1 MDGQFDLDTRLPH
14 IATDI
19 TSVTLAATNK
29 ALYTVSAVPAM
40 GKDYWTVGKAVKI
53 EIYGRA
59 TSGITPGNLTLSLFY
74 GTGADANGT
83 SLAATAATA
92 WTASQTNLSFYA
104 WWDVHCT
111 AVGTAGALF
120 ACGAA
125 KFNEAMIAAMLFM
138 PASAPATT
146 ASLDLTV
153 ASNILSVQALRSG
166 STAETMQLHK
176 VRVTS
181 LN

>member
-1 MDGQFDLDTRLPH
+1 MDGQYYVDTRLPH
-14 IATDI
+14 IVTDVG
-19 TSVTLAATNK
+19 SVTLAATAK
-29 ALYTVSAVPAM
+29 ALYPVTNVPAM
-40 GKDYWTVGKAVKI
+40 GKDYWTVGKAVRI
-53 EIYGRA
+53 DVFGRC
-59 TSGITPGNLTLSLFY
+59 TSAATPGNLTLQLMY

-83 SLAATAATA
+83 ILAATAATA
-92 WTASQTNLSFYA
+92 WTANQTNMSFWA

-111 AVGTAGALF
+111 AIGTAGALF
-120 ACGAA
+120 ACGIV
-125 KFNEAMIAAMLFM
+125 KYNEAAIAASLLM
-138 PASAPATT
+138 PATAPATT

-176 VRVTS
+176 IRVFS

>member
-1 MDGQFDLDTRLPH
+1 MDGAYFLDTRLPH
-14 IATDI
+14 IATDV

-29 ALYTVSAVPAM
+29 ALYPVANVPAM
-40 GKDYWTVGKAVKI
+40 GKDYWTVGKAVRI
-53 EIYGRA
+53 EIMGRC
-59 TSGITPGNLTLSLFY
+59 TSVATPGNLTLSLFY

-92 WTASQTNLSFYA
+92 WSANQTNMSFYA

-120 ACGAA
+120 AFGEAR
-125 KFNEAMIAAMLFM
+125 FNESAIAAHLFM
-138 PASAPATT
+138 PATAPATT

-153 ASNILSVQALRSG
+153 ASNVLSVQALRSG